1 MPVSSSEQIADF
13 DVLIVGSGMVGATLA
28 CALADTSLRIGIID
42 SQPLLALNPPEHEP
56 AEFEPRVSAIS
67 PASRWIF
74 DQLGV
79 WKLMAQQRHCPY
91 TDMHVWEA
99 DGTGSI
105 HFAAADV
112 HVQEL
117 GYIFENSLLLAAL
130 HEELRRS
137 PHITVLPP
145 ATVTGLAIAP
155 VAGMLSTTGITLAD
169 NTRISCRLLVGADGA
184 NSKIR
189 QLAQFPVKEWDYQHH
204 AIVTTVRT
212 ELPHAHTAR
221 QRFMDTGILAFLPMH
236 KSAHNDEV
244 ADQFYCSIVWSVV
257 PERALQLLEMSDVDF
272 ARALQEGL
280 ENRLGKVEWVDK
292 RLSLPLRQ
300 RHAPDYVKNNIA
312 LIGDAA
318 HSIHPLAG
326 LGVNLGLLDAWSLAE
341 QIKKAIQQRRGIS
354 ELRILRR
361 YQRERIGHNL
371 AMMWLME
378 GFKRLFA
385 DQPLALRWLRNTG
398 MSQLD
403 NLPMIKNQIMR
414 QAMGLKVGSERD

>member
-42 SQPLLALNPPEHEP
+42 SQPLLALNPPEHEL
-56 AEFEPRVSAIS
+56 AEFESRVSAIS
-67 PASRWIF
+67 PASRRIF
-74 DQLGV
+74 EQLGV
-79 WKLMAQQRHCPY
+79 WKLMADQRHCPY

-105 HFAAADV
+105 HFCAADV
-112 HVQEL
+112 HADDL
-117 GYIFENSLLLAAL
+117 GYIFENSLVLASL
-130 HEELRRS
+130 HEGLRQA
-137 PHITVLPP
+137 PHVMVLPP
-145 ATVTGLAIAP
+145 ASVSGLAITPA
-155 VAGMLSTTGITLAD
+155 AGAQNSITLAD
-169 NTRISCRLLVGADGA
+169 NSRISCRLLVGADGA
-184 NSKIR
+184 NSKVR

-221 QRFMDTGILAFLPMH
+221 QRFMDAGILAFLPLH
-236 KSAHNDEV
+236 KSGRNNDPD
-244 ADQFYCSIVWSVV
+244 DQFYCSIVWSVI
-257 PERALQLLEMSDVDF
+257 PERALQLLEMSDTGF
-272 ARALQEGL
+272 AQTLQEGI
-280 ENRLGKVEWVDK
+280 ENQLGKIEWVDK
-292 RLSLPLRQ
+292 RSSFPLRQ
-300 RHAPDYVKNNIA
+300 RHTPAYVKNKIA

-341 QIKKAIQQRRGIS
+341 QIKKAMQQRRDFS

-361 YQRERIGHNL
+361 YQRERMGHNL

-414 QAMGLKVGSERD
+414 QAMGLKRV